1 MFLFLLAVNLLS
13 PPAEPTPK
21 TAKEALQPFNALI
34 GSWKGTGY
42 PDGSREER
50 QKGFW
55 RETLAFAW
63 HFKGSDVAVYAT
75 IDKGKHFTRW
85 EFRYLPEKSA
95 YQLTATTPN
104 RDTQKYTGVLS
115 AGKQG
120 EQIFTFTRTDST
132 ESQRLV
138 ITLLHRNRFLYR
150 VETKPKGAPVFARQ
164 YQVGATKEGEPFAS
178 VPTGPECVVSGGQ
191 AKIAVSYKGKTYYV
205 CCSGCRDAFNDDPEK
220 FVREYEAKQK
230 SKK

>member
-1 MFLFLLAVNLLS
+1 MLTILVATSLLTC
-13 PPAEPTPK
+13 AEPAPK
-21 TAKEALQPFNALI
+21 SAKGALQPLNALI

-85 EFRYLPEKSA
+85 EFRYLPAKAA
-95 YQLTATTPN
+95 YQLTATTPG
-104 RDTQKYTGVLS
+104 RETQKYTGVLTT
-115 AGKQG
+115 GKQG
-120 EQIFTFTRTDST
+120 EQIFTFTRTAAT

-150 VETKPKGAPVFARQ
+150 FETKPKDVTIYARR

-191 AKIAVSYKGKTYYV
+191 AKIAVHYKGKTYYV

-220 FVREYEAKQK
+220 FIHEYEAKRK